1 MRPMPG
7 PRSMSGLASAVAWR
21 VGLSSCP
28 TERLNSASV
37 WSFGSN
43 HENSRFRWGL
53 VMNWCDTLPPSGG
66 RLSPEHTMRRLL
78 PPAAML
84 LLLTAVYA
92 NSLQS
97 QIRSV
102 RQIAP
107 GVFTRFGDR
116 DARQPANTGWIEF
129 RDFVVVIE
137 ANTPWGIRAILPE
150 IRKTTKK
157 PIRYVFDTHYHWD
170 HSQGNSVMADEGVT
184 VICSQD
190 CASELSTK
198 GKEEWA
204 SGAKRTDQ
212 YSLTPY
218 RMELPSVVFD
228 NFMAIDDGERRL
240 ELRRVGP
247 AHTMGDAVAFLP
259 KEGILFTGDLC
270 VNWRSGNNVGDPDA
284 DHSHWAQVLND
295 MAGWNVKT
303 IVPGHGELGTVATLR
318 AQSAFLDDLWTQ
330 VASGKKAGKSLE
342 QLLKEVNLSKHG
354 DFAADEQQN
363 QSAIRAVFRKAPER

>member
-1 MRPMPG
+1 MKRVALPVVL
-7 PRSMSGLASAVAWR
+7 LALLFVAY
-21 VGLSSCP
+21 
-28 TERLNSASV
+28 ER
-37 WSFGSN
+37 
-43 HENSRFRWGL
+43 
-53 VMNWCDTLPPSGG
+53 
-66 RLSPEHTMRRLL
+66 
-78 PPAAML
+78 
-84 LLLTAVYA
+84 TAVT
-92 NSLQS
+92 QS
-97 QIRSV
+97 RSV
-102 RQIAP
+102 RQLAP
-107 GVFTRFGDR
+107 GVFSRQGDT
-116 DARQPANTGWIEF
+116 DARQPANTSWIEF
-129 RDFVVVIE
+129 RNFVVVID

-150 IRKTTKK
+150 IKKTTSK
-157 PIRYVFDTHYHWD
+157 PVRYVFDTHYHWD

-295 MAGWNVKT
+295 MAGWNLK
-303 IVPGHGELGTVATLR
+303 IVIPGHGDPGTVDTLK
-318 AQSAFLDDLWTQ
+318 AQSAFLDDLWKQ
-330 VASGKKAGKSLE
+330 VSAGKKAGKTVD
-342 QLLKEVNLSKHG
+342 QLLKEVDLSKHG
-354 DFAADEQQN
+354 NFAADAQQN
-363 QSAIRAVFRKAPER
+363 QTAIRQVFRKAPG

>member
-1 MRPMPG
+1 MKRAALPVVL
-7 PRSMSGLASAVAWR
+7 LA
-21 VGLSSCP
+21 
-28 TERLNSASV
+28 
-37 WSFGSN
+37 
-43 HENSRFRWGL
+43 
-53 VMNWCDTLPPSGG
+53 
-66 RLSPEHTMRRLL
+66 
-78 PPAAML
+78 L
-84 LLLTAVYA
+84 LLVAYERTAV
-92 NSLQS
+92 SQS
-97 QIRSV
+97 GSV
-102 RQIAP
+102 KQLAP
-107 GVFTRFGDR
+107 GVFSRQGDT
-116 DARQPANTGWIEF
+116 DARQPANTSWIEF
-129 RDFVVVIE
+129 RNFVVVID

-150 IRKTTKK
+150 IKKTTSK
-157 PIRYVFDTHYHWD
+157 PVRYVFDTHYHWD

-284 DHSHWAQVLND
+284 DHQHWAQVLND
-295 MAGWNVKT
+295 MARWNLKT
-303 IVPGHGELGTVATLR
+303 VIPGHGDPGTVDTLK
-318 AQSAFLDDLWTQ
+318 AQSAFLDDLWKQ
-330 VASGKKAGKSLE
+330 VSAGKKAGKTVD
-342 QLLKEVNLSKHG
+342 QLLKDVDLSTHG
-354 DFAADEQQN
+354 NFAADAQQN
-363 QSAIRAVFRKAPER
+363 QTAIRQVFRKAPG